1 MIPASLIEGDLD
13 EYYKNYGSDITKQ
26 LNALA
31 KLKEAS
37 HKRAVES
44 INKEKVAEVVLFLN
58 SRLEFY
64 KDDESDFCKG
74 MALAFE
80 VALDNLKE
88 CFEM

>member
-1 MIPASLIEGDLD
+1 MDAI
-13 EYYKNYGSDITKQ
+13 
-26 LNALA
+26 
-31 KLKEAS
+31 KEAS